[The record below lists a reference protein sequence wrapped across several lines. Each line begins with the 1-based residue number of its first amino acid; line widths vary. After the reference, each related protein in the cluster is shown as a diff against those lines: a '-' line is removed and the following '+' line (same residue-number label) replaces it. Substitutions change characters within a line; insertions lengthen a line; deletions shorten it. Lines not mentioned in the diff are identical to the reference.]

1 MIISLLLIFISHP
14 LSIGLILL
22 LQTITISLITGNINY
37 NIWYSYILFL
47 IIIGGILI
55 LFIYMTRVASNE
67 KFKLNY
73 KILILFIIILIPNTE
88 NFRINLNN
96 ETLIFNKSLII
107 NISFRKFLF
116 TPSFYIINFII
127 LYLFITLIAIVKIT
141 EFNKGPLRTIE

>member
-1 MIISLLLIFISHP
+1 
-14 LSIGLILL
+14 
-22 LQTITISLITGNINY
+22 
-37 NIWYSYILFL
+37 
-47 IIIGGILI
+47 
-55 LFIYMTRVASNE
+55 MTRVASNE